1 MCIPFLQYPHF
12 SLSSLY
18 LLHRI
23 TIGAPYPLSLC
34 ILVSK
39 SKTPLVSL
47 DEKIMTRRSLSEKIM
62 NYELI
67 NSLAWGTDAGF
78 YRLLPQT
85 VVHPDSESDI
95 IALIQQAHN
104 EHRHITWRA
113 AGTSLSGQAISDDIL
128 AVVGKKWEKYTILDN
143 GERIVLQPG
152 IIGQRVNELLAPYHR
167 KFGPDPAS
175 IKSAMVGGII
185 SNNASGMSCGI
196 HANSD
201 KMLQSVRIILS
212 DGTLLDTG
220 SMQSRDAFRQ
230 SHPDFIARIEALRDQ
245 TRANQTLTNR
255 IRSKYSIKNVTGLNI
270 LPFIEH
276 DDPFDIIAHLMVGSE
291 GTLAFLAEATMTT
304 LPILPYSASALIYFT
319 DTRNACGA
327 VIQLKQNPV
336 SAVELFDYKALCSVK
351 DSVEDFDQLPASTM
365 ALLIK
370 VEAETEAELNEQIS
384 VVNQTV
390 GQFSTIRPHAFTSD
404 PATVTQYWAIRSGI
418 FPSVGSM
425 RPVGTTCLIED
436 VAFPI
441 HHLVEATEELQQLLE
456 RHHYDDAVIYGHAL
470 EGNYHF
476 IINQRFDSQEEIN
489 RYEALMDDVATMVVD
504 HYDGSLKAEHG
515 TGRNMAPY
523 VEREWGTDAFLL
535 MKEVKRLFDPHN
547 IFNPGVIF
555 NDDPKCHISNLKPL
569 PQCHPLIDRCIE
581 CGFCEVN
588 CVTCGFSLS
597 SRQRIVVQ
605 REIARLQQS
614 HEDDTRLNRLI
625 KEFKYLGNVTCAGDG
640 LCSTSCPIKINT
652 GELIHVVREREIEQS
667 RMAQSIGKFA
677 ANHLGAIETTLSVG
691 LRLVSAAHWLLGD
704 KLMSSIAKGLHYGTG
719 QAIPLWT
726 PAMPRATRRPKTK
739 KNSQSNNS
747 SLLTP
752 HSSLLKVVYFPSCI
766 NQTMGVAKHDPDQ
779 TPLMQKTVQ
788 LLEKAG
794 YEIIFPENMKN
805 LCCGTIWESKGMPE
819 LANQKSA
826 ELEKALLKAT
836 DNGKYPV
843 LCDQSPC
850 LYRMRHT
857 IKGVDMYE
865 PVEFILKF
873 LADRLKFTPIN
884 DTITVHTTCSTTKMG
899 LKSDLIRLAEMC
911 STSVVVP
918 QEVGCCGFAG
928 DKGFTHPEVN
938 EWALRK
944 LRPQIEKHGI
954 TAGYSNSRTCEIGL
968 TTNSGVPFQNII
980 YLVDKV
986 TTKK

>member
-1 MCIPFLQYPHF
+1 
-12 SLSSLY
+12 
-18 LLHRI
+18 
-23 TIGAPYPLSLC
+23 
-34 ILVSK
+34 
-39 SKTPLVSL
+39 
-47 DEKIMTRRSLSEKIM
+47 M

-152 IIGQRVNELLAPYHR
+152 IIGQRVNELLAPYRR

-794 YEIIFPENMKN
+794 FEIIFPENMKN

-819 LANQKSA
+819 LADQKSA

>member
-1 MCIPFLQYPHF
+1 
-12 SLSSLY
+12 
-18 LLHRI
+18 
-23 TIGAPYPLSLC
+23 
-34 ILVSK
+34 
-39 SKTPLVSL
+39 
-47 DEKIMTRRSLSEKIM
+47 M

-95 IALIQQAHN
+95 IALIKQAHN

-152 IIGQRVNELLAPYHR
+152 IIGQRVNELLASYRR

-245 TRANQTLTNR
+245 TRANQALTNR

-327 VIQLKQNPV
+327 VISLKQNPV

-351 DSVEDFDQLPASTM
+351 NSVEDFNQLPASTM

-390 GQFSTIRPHAFTSD
+390 AQFSTIRPHAFTSD

-489 RYEALMDDVATMVVD
+489 RYEALMDDVATMVVN

-535 MKEVKRLFDPHN
+535 MKEVKRLFDPNN

-819 LANQKSA
+819 LADQKSA

-836 DNGKYPV
+836 DNGKFPV

-873 LADRLKFTPIN
+873 VADRLNFTPIN

>member
-1 MCIPFLQYPHF
+1 
-12 SLSSLY
+12 
-18 LLHRI
+18 
-23 TIGAPYPLSLC
+23 
-34 ILVSK
+34 
-39 SKTPLVSL
+39 
-47 DEKIMTRRSLSEKIM
+47 M

-78 YRLLPQT
+78 YRLLPKI
-85 VVHPDSESDI
+85 VVHPDTETDI
-95 IALIQQAHN
+95 INLIQQANN
-104 EHRHITWRA
+104 EHRYITWRA
-113 AGTSLSGQAISDDIL
+113 AGTSLSGQAISNDIL
-128 AVVGKKWEKYTILDN
+128 AVVGKKWEKYSILDN
-143 GERIVLQPG
+143 GQRIVLQPG
-152 IIGQRVNELLAPYHR
+152 IIGQRVNELLAPYRR

-201 KMLQSVRIILS
+201 KMLLSARIILS
-212 DGTLLDTG
+212 DGTILDTG
-220 SMQSRDAFRQ
+220 DQLSREKFRQ
-230 SHPDFIARIEALRDQ
+230 SHPEFITRIEALRDQ
-245 TRANQTLTNR
+245 TRANQALTER
-255 IRSKYSIKNVTGLNI
+255 IKSKYSIKNVTGLNI

-291 GTLAFLAEATMTT
+291 GTLAFLSEATMTT

-351 DSVEDFDQLPASTM
+351 DSVDDFDQLPASTM

-370 VEAETEAELNEQIS
+370 VEAETKEELNEQINT
-384 VVNQTV
+384 VNQTIA
-390 GQFSTIRPHAFTSD
+390 QFSTLRPHAFTSD
-404 PATVTQYWAIRSGI
+404 PDIVNQYWAIRSGI

-456 RHHYDDAVIYGHAL
+456 HHHYDDAVIYGHAL

-476 IINQRFDSQEEIN
+476 IINQRFDTQDEIN
-489 RYEALMDDVATMVVD
+489 RYEALMNDVAHLVVD

-515 TGRNMAPY
+515 TGRNMAPF
-523 VEREWGTDAFLL
+523 VEREWGKEAFQL
-535 MKEVKRLFDPHN
+535 MKEVKQLFDPNN

-588 CVTCGFSLS
+588 CVTCGFALS

-605 REIARLQQS
+605 REISRLQQT
-614 HEDDTRLNRLI
+614 HEDDARLNQLI
-625 KEFKYLGNVTCAGDG
+625 KEFRYLGNTTCAGDG

-652 GELIHVVREREIEQS
+652 GELIHVIREREIKQS

-677 ANHLGAIETTLSVG
+677 ANHLSGIETTLGVG

-719 QAIPLWT
+719 QLIPLWT
-726 PAMPRATRRPKTK
+726 PAMPRATRKNCSPASGGRVRRTEVVN
-739 KNSQSNNS
+739 NSQLSNFNFQ
-747 SLLTP
+747 LN
-752 HSSLLKVVYFPSCI
+752 KVVYFPSCI
-766 NQTMGVAKHDPDQ
+766 NQTMGTAKHDPDQ

-794 YEIIFPENMKN
+794 YEVIFPENMSK

-819 LANQKSA
+819 LADQKSA
-826 ELEKALLKAT
+826 ELERALLKAS
-836 DNGKYPV
+836 DNGMYPV

-873 LADRLKFTPIN
+873 VADRLNFTPIN

-928 DKGFTHPEVN
+928 DKGFFNPEVN

-968 TTNSGVPFQNII
+968 TTHSGVPFQNII

-986 TTKK
+986 TSPK

>member
-1 MCIPFLQYPHF
+1 
-12 SLSSLY
+12 
-18 LLHRI
+18 
-23 TIGAPYPLSLC
+23 
-34 ILVSK
+34 
-39 SKTPLVSL
+39 
-47 DEKIMTRRSLSEKIM
+47 M

-78 YRLLPQT
+78 YRLLPKT
-85 VVHPDSESDI
+85 VVHPDTETDI
-95 IALIQQAHN
+95 INLIQQANN

-113 AGTSLSGQAISDDIL
+113 AGTSLSGQAISNDIL
-128 AVVGKKWEKYTILDN
+128 AVVGKKWEKYSILDN
-143 GERIVLQPG
+143 GKRIVLQPG
-152 IIGQRVNELLAPYHR
+152 IIGQRVNELLAPYRR

-201 KMLQSVRIILS
+201 KMLLSVRIILS
-212 DGTLLDTG
+212 DGTILDTG
-220 SMQSRDAFRQ
+220 DQHSREKFRQ
-230 SHPDFIARIEALRDQ
+230 SHPEFIARIEALRDQ
-245 TRANQTLTNR
+245 TRANQALTER
-255 IRSKYSIKNVTGLNI
+255 IKSKYSIKNVTGLNI
-270 LPFIEH
+270 LPFIEY

-351 DSVEDFDQLPASTM
+351 DSVDDFDQLPASTM

-370 VEAETEAELNEQIS
+370 VEAETKEELNEQINTI
-384 VVNQTV
+384 NQTIA
-390 GQFSTIRPHAFTSD
+390 QFSTLRPHAFTSD
-404 PATVTQYWAIRSGI
+404 PDTVNQYWAIRSGI

-456 RHHYDDAVIYGHAL
+456 HHHYDDAVIYGHAL

-476 IINQRFDSQEEIN
+476 IINQRFDTQDEIN
-489 RYEALMDDVATMVVD
+489 RYEALMNDVAHLVVD

-515 TGRNMAPY
+515 TGRNMAPF
-523 VEREWGTDAFLL
+523 VEREWGKEAFQL
-535 MKEVKRLFDPHN
+535 MKEVKQLFDPNN

-588 CVTCGFSLS
+588 CVTCGFALS

-605 REIARLQQS
+605 REISRLQQT
-614 HEDDTRLNRLI
+614 HEDDARLNQLI
-625 KEFKYLGNVTCAGDG
+625 KEFQYLGNTTCAGDG

-652 GELIHVVREREIEQS
+652 GELIHVIREREINQS
-667 RMAQSIGKFA
+667 RMAQSIGTFA
-677 ANHLGAIETTLSVG
+677 ANHLSGIETTLGIG

-719 QAIPLWT
+719 QLIPLWT
-726 PAMPRATRRPKTK
+726 PAMPRATRRPKTNSK
-739 KNSQSNNS
+739 PTHPTSITSEASQNNSKLSTLNSQLSR
-747 SLLTP
+747 
-752 HSSLLKVVYFPSCI
+752 VVYFPSCI
-766 NQTMGVAKHDPDQ
+766 NQTMGTAKHDPDQ

-794 YEIIFPENMKN
+794 YEVIFPENMSK

-819 LANQKSA
+819 LADQKSA
-826 ELEKALLKAT
+826 ELERALLKAS
-836 DNGKYPV
+836 DYGMYPV

-873 LADRLKFTPIN
+873 VADRLNFTPIN

-928 DKGFTHPEVN
+928 DKGFFNPEVN

-954 TAGYSNSRTCEIGL
+954 TVGYSNSRTCEIGL
-968 TTNSGVPFQNII
+968 TTHSGVPFQNII

-986 TTKK
+986 TSPK

>member
-1 MCIPFLQYPHF
+1 
-12 SLSSLY
+12 
-18 LLHRI
+18 
-23 TIGAPYPLSLC
+23 
-34 ILVSK
+34 
-39 SKTPLVSL
+39 
-47 DEKIMTRRSLSEKIM
+47 M
-62 NYELI
+62 NHELI

-78 YRLLPQT
+78 YRLLPKT

-95 IALIQQAHN
+95 ISLIQQAHN

-143 GERIVLQPG
+143 GKRIVLQPG
-152 IIGQRVNELLAPYHR
+152 IIGQRVNELLVPFGR

-220 SMQSRDAFRQ
+220 NSQSRDAFRQ

-245 TRANQTLTNR
+245 TRANQALTNR

-270 LPFIEH
+270 LPFVEY
-276 DDPFDIIAHLMVGSE
+276 DDPFDIITHLIVGSE

-327 VIQLKQNPV
+327 VIKLKQNPV

-370 VEAETEAELNEQIS
+370 VEAESEIELNEQIS
-384 VVNQTV
+384 IVNQTV
-390 GQFSTIRPHAFTSD
+390 AQFSTLRPHAFTSD

-425 RPVGTTCLIED
+425 RPIGTTCLIED

-523 VEREWGTDAFLL
+523 VEREWGADAFLL
-535 MKEVKRLFDPHN
+535 MKEVKKLFDPNN

-605 REIARLQQS
+605 REITRLQQT
-614 HEDDTRLNRLI
+614 HEDDARLNQLI
-625 KEFKYLGNVTCAGDG
+625 KEFKYLGNITCAGDG

-652 GELIHVVREREIEQS
+652 GELIHVIREREIEQS

-677 ANHLGAIETTLSVG
+677 ANNLGAIETTLGIG

-739 KNSQSNNS
+739 KNS
-747 SLLTP
+747 
-752 HSSLLKVVYFPSCI
+752 SLLKVVYFPSCI

-794 YEIIFPENMKN
+794 YEVIFPENMKN
-805 LCCGTIWESKGMPE
+805 LCCDTIWESKGMPE
-819 LANQKSA
+819 LADQKSA
-826 ELEKALLKAT
+826 ELEKALLKAS

-873 LADRLKFTPIN
+873 VADRLKFTPIS

-938 EWALRK
+938 KWALRK

>member
-1 MCIPFLQYPHF
+1 
-12 SLSSLY
+12 
-18 LLHRI
+18 
-23 TIGAPYPLSLC
+23 
-34 ILVSK
+34 
-39 SKTPLVSL
+39 
-47 DEKIMTRRSLSEKIM
+47 M
-62 NYELI
+62 NHELI

-78 YRLLPQT
+78 YRLLPKT

-95 IALIQQAHN
+95 ISLIQQAHN

-128 AVVGKKWEKYTILDN
+128 AVVGKKWEKYTILNN
-143 GERIVLQPG
+143 GQRIVLQPG
-152 IIGQRVNELLAPYHR
+152 IIGQRVNELLAPYRR

-220 SMQSRDAFRQ
+220 DSQSRNAFRQ

-245 TRANQTLTNR
+245 TRANQALTNR

-270 LPFIEH
+270 LPFIEY
-276 DDPFDIIAHLMVGSE
+276 DDPFDIITHLIVGSE

-327 VIQLKQNPV
+327 VIKLKQNPV

-370 VEAETEAELNEQIS
+370 VEAESEIELNEQIS
-384 VVNQTV
+384 IVNQTV
-390 GQFSTIRPHAFTSD
+390 AQFSTLRPHAFTSD

-425 RPVGTTCLIED
+425 RPIGTTCLIED

-523 VEREWGTDAFLL
+523 VEREWGADAFLL
-535 MKEVKRLFDPHN
+535 MKEVKKLFDPNN

-555 NDDPKCHISNLKPL
+555 NDNPKCHISNLKPL

-605 REIARLQQS
+605 REITRLQQT
-614 HEDDTRLNRLI
+614 HEDDARLNQLI
-625 KEFKYLGNVTCAGDG
+625 KEFKYLGNITCAGDG

-652 GELIHVVREREIEQS
+652 GELIHVIREREINQS

-677 ANHLGAIETTLSVG
+677 ANNLGAIETTLGVG

-704 KLMSSIAKGLHYGTG
+704 KLMSSIARGLHYGTG
-719 QAIPLWT
+719 QLIPLWT
-726 PAMPRATRRPKTK
+726 PAMPRATRRPKTN
-739 KNSQSNNS
+739 KN
-747 SLLTP
+747 
-752 HSSLLKVVYFPSCI
+752 SSLLKVVYFPSCI

-794 YEIIFPENMKN
+794 YEVIFPENMKN

-819 LANQKSA
+819 LADQKSA

-836 DNGKYPV
+836 ENGKYPV

-857 IKGVDMYE
+857 IKSVDMYE

-873 LADRLKFTPIN
+873 VAPRLNFTPIS

-928 DKGFTHPEVN
+928 DKGFTLPEIN

>member
-1 MCIPFLQYPHF
+1 
-12 SLSSLY
+12 
-18 LLHRI
+18 
-23 TIGAPYPLSLC
+23 
-34 ILVSK
+34 
-39 SKTPLVSL
+39 
-47 DEKIMTRRSLSEKIM
+47 M

-78 YRLLPQT
+78 YRLLPKT
-85 VVHPDSESDI
+85 VVHPDTETDI
-95 IALIQQAHN
+95 INLIQQANN

-113 AGTSLSGQAISDDIL
+113 AGTSLSGQAISNDIL
-128 AVVGKKWEKYTILDN
+128 AVVGKKWEKYSILDN
-143 GERIVLQPG
+143 GQRIVLQPG
-152 IIGQRVNELLAPYHR
+152 IIGQRVNELLAPYRR

-201 KMLQSVRIILS
+201 KMLLSARIILS
-212 DGTLLDTG
+212 DGTILDT
-220 SMQSRDAFRQ
+220 SDQHSREKFRQ
-230 SHPDFIARIEALRDQ
+230 SHPEFIARIEALRDQ
-245 TRANQTLTNR
+245 TRANQALTER
-255 IRSKYSIKNVTGLNI
+255 IKSKYSIKNVTGLNI
-270 LPFIEH
+270 LPFIEY

-351 DSVEDFDQLPASTM
+351 DSVDDFDQLPASTM

-370 VEAETEAELNEQIS
+370 VEAETKDELNEQINT
-384 VVNQTV
+384 VNQTIA
-390 GQFSTIRPHAFTSD
+390 QFNTLRPHAFTSD
-404 PATVTQYWAIRSGI
+404 PDIVNQYWAIRSGI

-456 RHHYDDAVIYGHAL
+456 HHHYDDAVIYGHAL

-476 IINQRFDSQEEIN
+476 IINQRFDTQDEIN
-489 RYEALMDDVATMVVD
+489 RYEALMNDVAHLVVD

-515 TGRNMAPY
+515 TGRNMAPF
-523 VEREWGTDAFLL
+523 VEREWGKEAFQL
-535 MKEVKRLFDPHN
+535 MKEVKQLFDPNN

-588 CVTCGFSLS
+588 CVTCGFALS

-605 REIARLQQS
+605 REISRLQQT
-614 HEDDTRLNRLI
+614 HEDDARLNQLI
-625 KEFKYLGNVTCAGDG
+625 KEFRYLGNTTCAGDG

-652 GELIHVVREREIEQS
+652 GELIHVIREREIKQS
-667 RMAQSIGKFA
+667 RMAQSIGTFA
-677 ANHLGAIETTLSVG
+677 ANHLRGIETTLGIG
-691 LRLVSAAHWLLGD
+691 LRLVSTAHWLLGD

-719 QAIPLWT
+719 QLIPLWT
-726 PAMPRATRRPKTK
+726 PAMPRATRRPKTNSK
-739 KNSQSNNS
+739 PTHPTSITSEASQNNSKLSTLNSQLSR
-747 SLLTP
+747 
-752 HSSLLKVVYFPSCI
+752 VVYFPSCI
-766 NQTMGVAKHDPDQ
+766 NQTMGTAKHDPDQ

-794 YEIIFPENMKN
+794 YEVIFPENMSK

-819 LANQKSA
+819 LADQKST
-826 ELEKALLKAT
+826 ELERALLKVS

-873 LADRLKFTPIN
+873 VADRLNFTPIN

-928 DKGFTHPEVN
+928 DKGFFNPEVN

-968 TTNSGVPFQNII
+968 TTHSGVPFQNII

-986 TTKK
+986 TSPK

>member
-1 MCIPFLQYPHF
+1 
-12 SLSSLY
+12 
-18 LLHRI
+18 
-23 TIGAPYPLSLC
+23 
-34 ILVSK
+34 
-39 SKTPLVSL
+39 
-47 DEKIMTRRSLSEKIM
+47 M

-95 IALIQQAHN
+95 IRLIQQANN

-128 AVVGKKWEKYTILDN
+128 AVVGKKWEKYSILDN
-143 GERIVLQPG
+143 GQRIVLQPG

-201 KMLQSVRIILS
+201 KMLLSARIILS
-212 DGTLLDTG
+212 DGTILDTG
-220 SMQSRDAFRQ
+220 DQLSREKFRQ
-230 SHPDFIARIEALRDQ
+230 SHPKFIARIKALRDQ
-245 TRANQTLTNR
+245 TRANQALTER
-255 IRSKYSIKNVTGLNI
+255 IKSKYSIKNVTGLNI

-276 DDPFDIIAHLMVGSE
+276 NDPFDIIAHLMVGSE

-304 LPILPYSASALIYFT
+304 LPILPHSASALIYFT
-319 DTRNACGA
+319 DTHNACNA
-327 VIQLKQNPV
+327 VISLKKNPV

-351 DSVEDFDQLPASTM
+351 ESVEDFEQLPASTM

-370 VEAETEAELNEQIS
+370 VEANSEAELNEQINT
-384 VVNQTV
+384 VNQTIA
-390 GQFSTIRPHAFTSD
+390 QFNTLRPHAFTSD
-404 PATVTQYWAIRSGI
+404 PDTVNQYWAIRSGI

-456 RHHYDDAVIYGHAL
+456 HHHYDDAVIYGHAL

-476 IINQRFDSQEEIN
+476 IINQRFDTQDEIN
-489 RYEALMDDVATMVVD
+489 RYEALMNDVAHLVVD

-523 VEREWGTDAFLL
+523 VEREWGKEAFQF
-535 MKEVKRLFDPHN
+535 MKEVKQLFDPNN

-588 CVTCGFSLS
+588 CVTCGFALS

-605 REIARLQQS
+605 REISRLQQT
-614 HEDDTRLNRLI
+614 HEDDARLNQLI
-625 KEFKYLGNVTCAGDG
+625 KEFRYLGNTTCAGDG

-652 GELIHVVREREIEQS
+652 GELIHVIREREIKQS

-677 ANHLGAIETTLSVG
+677 ANHLSGIETTLGVG

-719 QAIPLWT
+719 QLIPLWT
-726 PAMPRATRRPKTK
+726 PAMPRTTRKNCSPASGGRVRRTEVIN
-739 KNSQSNNS
+739 NSQLSNFNFQ
-747 SLLTP
+747 LD
-752 HSSLLKVVYFPSCI
+752 KVVYFPSCI
-766 NQTMGVAKHDPDQ
+766 NQTMGTAKHDPDQ

-794 YEIIFPENMKN
+794 FEVIFPENMSK

-819 LANQKSA
+819 LAEQKSA
-826 ELEKALLKAT
+826 ELERALLKAS
-836 DNGKYPV
+836 DNGTYPV

-873 LADRLKFTPIN
+873 VANRLNFTPIN

-911 STSVVVP
+911 STSVIVP

-928 DKGFTHPEVN
+928 DKGFFNPEVN

-954 TAGYSNSRTCEIGL
+954 TAGYTNSRTCEIGL
-968 TTNSGVPFQNII
+968 TTHSGVPFQNII

-986 TTKK
+986 TSPK

>member
-1 MCIPFLQYPHF
+1 M
-12 SLSSLY
+12 
-18 LLHRI
+18 
-23 TIGAPYPLSLC
+23 
-34 ILVSK
+34 SK
-39 SKTPLVSL
+39 PNNK
-47 DEKIMTRRSLSEKIM
+47 
-62 NYELI
+62 LI

-95 IALIQQAHN
+95 IRLIQQAN
-104 EHRHITWRA
+104 DEHRHITWRA

-143 GERIVLQPG
+143 GKRIVLQPG
-152 IIGQRVNELLAPYHR
+152 IIGQRVNELLAPFGR

-201 KMLQSVRIILS
+201 KMLLSVRIILS
-212 DGTLLDTG
+212 DGTILDTG
-220 SMQSRDAFRQ
+220 NTQSREAFRQ
-230 SHPDFIARIEALRDQ
+230 SHPEFISRIEALRDQ
-245 TRANQTLTNR
+245 TRANQALSDR

-291 GTLAFLAEATMTT
+291 GTLAFLSEATMTT
-304 LPILPYSASALIYFT
+304 LPILPYSASALIYFP

-327 VIQLKQNPV
+327 VIRLKQNPV

-351 DSVEDFDQLPASTM
+351 DSVKDFEQLPATTM
-365 ALLIK
+365 TLLIK
-370 VEAETEAELNEQIS
+370 VEAETESELNSQIDT
-384 VVNQTV
+384 VNQTIAEF
-390 GQFSTIRPHAFTSD
+390 QTLRPHAFTSD

-456 RHHYDDAVIYGHAL
+456 HHHYDDAVIYGHAL

-476 IINQRFDSQEEIN
+476 IINQRFDSQAEIN
-489 RYEALMDDVATMVVD
+489 RYEALMDDVALLVVD

-523 VEREWGTDAFLL
+523 VEREWGTDAFSL
-535 MKEVKRLFDPHN
+535 MKEVKHLFDPRN
-547 IFNPGVIF
+547 IFNPDVIF

-614 HEDDTRLNRLI
+614 HEDDARLHQLI
-625 KEFKYLGNVTCAGDG
+625 KEFRYLGNVTCAGDG

-652 GELIHVVREREIEQS
+652 GELIHVIREREIEQS

-677 ANHLGAIETTLSVG
+677 ANHLGAIESTLGVG

-704 KLMSSIAKGLHYGTG
+704 KLMSSIARGLHYGTG
-719 QAIPLWT
+719 QLIPLWT
-726 PAMPRATRRPKTK
+726 PAMPRATRRPKLKSTTK
-739 KNSQSNNS
+739 SNTVHEGEKDIQNS
-747 SLLTP
+747 SLLIP
-752 HSSLLKVVYFPSCI
+752 HSSLKVVYFPSCI
-766 NQTMGVAKHDPDQ
+766 NQTMGTAKHDPDQ

-794 YEIIFPENMKN
+794 FEVIFPENMNN

-819 LANQKSA
+819 LADQKSA
-826 ELEKALLKAT
+826 ELERALLKAS
-836 DNGKYPV
+836 DNGTYPV

-873 LADRLKFTPIN
+873 VADRLNFTPIN

>member
-1 MCIPFLQYPHF
+1 
-12 SLSSLY
+12 
-18 LLHRI
+18 
-23 TIGAPYPLSLC
+23 
-34 ILVSK
+34 
-39 SKTPLVSL
+39 
-47 DEKIMTRRSLSEKIM
+47 M

-95 IALIQQAHN
+95 IRLIQQANN

-128 AVVGKKWEKYTILDN
+128 AVVGKKWEKYSILDN
-143 GERIVLQPG
+143 GQRIVLQPG

-201 KMLQSVRIILS
+201 KMLLSARIILS
-212 DGTLLDTG
+212 DGTILDTG
-220 SMQSRDAFRQ
+220 DQLSREKFRQ
-230 SHPDFIARIEALRDQ
+230 SHPKFIARIKALRDQ
-245 TRANQTLTNR
+245 TRANQALTER
-255 IRSKYSIKNVTGLNI
+255 IKSKYSIKNVTGLNI

-276 DDPFDIIAHLMVGSE
+276 NDPFDIIAHLMVGSE

-304 LPILPYSASALIYFT
+304 LPILPHSASALIYFT
-319 DTRNACGA
+319 DTHNACNA
-327 VIQLKQNPV
+327 VISLKKNPV

-351 DSVEDFDQLPASTM
+351 ESVEDFEQLPASTM

-370 VEAETEAELNEQIS
+370 VEANSEAELNEQINT
-384 VVNQTV
+384 VNQTIA
-390 GQFSTIRPHAFTSD
+390 QFNTLRPHAFTSD
-404 PATVTQYWAIRSGI
+404 PDTVNQYWAIRSGI

-456 RHHYDDAVIYGHAL
+456 HHHYDDAVIYGHAL

-476 IINQRFDSQEEIN
+476 IINQRFDTQDEIN
-489 RYEALMDDVATMVVD
+489 RYEALMNDVAHLVVD

-523 VEREWGTDAFLL
+523 VEREWGKEAFQF
-535 MKEVKRLFDPHN
+535 MKEVKQLFDPNN

-588 CVTCGFSLS
+588 CVTCGFALS

-605 REIARLQQS
+605 REISRLQQT
-614 HEDDTRLNRLI
+614 HEDDARLNQLI
-625 KEFKYLGNVTCAGDG
+625 KEFRYLGNTTCAGDG

-652 GELIHVVREREIEQS
+652 GELIHVIREREIKQS

-677 ANHLGAIETTLSVG
+677 ANHLSGIETTLGVG

-719 QAIPLWT
+719 QLIPLWT
-726 PAMPRATRRPKTK
+726 PAMPRTTRKNCSPASGGRVRRTEVIN
-739 KNSQSNNS
+739 NSQLSNFNFQ
-747 SLLTP
+747 LD
-752 HSSLLKVVYFPSCI
+752 KVVYFPSCI
-766 NQTMGVAKHDPDQ
+766 NQTMGTAKHDPDQ

-794 YEIIFPENMKN
+794 FEVIFPENMSK

-819 LANQKSA
+819 LAEQKSA
-826 ELEKALLKAT
+826 ELERALLKAS
-836 DNGKYPV
+836 DNGTYPV

-873 LADRLKFTPIN
+873 VANRLNFTPIN

-911 STSVVVP
+911 STSVIVP

-928 DKGFTHPEVN
+928 DKGFFNPEVN

-968 TTNSGVPFQNII
+968 TTHSGVPFQNII

-986 TTKK
+986 TSPK

>member
-1 MCIPFLQYPHF
+1 M
-12 SLSSLY
+12 
-18 LLHRI
+18 
-23 TIGAPYPLSLC
+23 
-34 ILVSK
+34 SK
-39 SKTPLVSL
+39 QKNN
-47 DEKIMTRRSLSEKIM
+47 K
-62 NYELI
+62 LI

-78 YRLLPQT
+78 YRLLPKT
-85 VVHPDSESDI
+85 VEHPDSESDI

-128 AVVGKKWEKYTILDN
+128 AVVGKKWEKYNILDN
-143 GERIVLQPG
+143 GQRIVLQPG
-152 IIGQRVNELLAPYHR
+152 IIGQRVNELLAPFR
-167 KFGPDPAS
+167 CKFGPDPAS

-201 KMLQSVRIILS
+201 KMLLSARIILS
-212 DGTLLDTG
+212 DGTILDTG
-220 SMQSRDAFRQ
+220 DAQSRNAFHQ
-230 SHPDFIARIEALRDQ
+230 SHPEFIARIEALRDQ
-245 TRANQTLTNR
+245 TRANQELTNR
-255 IRSKYSIKNVTGLNI
+255 IHSKYSIKNVTGLNI

-327 VIQLKQNPV
+327 VIKLKQNPV

-384 VVNQTV
+384 IVNQTV
-390 GQFSTIRPHAFTSD
+390 AQFSTIRPHAFTSD
-404 PATVTQYWAIRSGI
+404 PAIVTQYWAIRSGI

-523 VEREWGTDAFLL
+523 VEREWGADAFLL
-535 MKEVKRLFDPHN
+535 MKEVKKLFDPNN

-605 REIARLQQS
+605 REITRLQQT
-614 HEDDTRLNRLI
+614 HEDDARLNQLI
-625 KEFKYLGNVTCAGDG
+625 KEFKYLGNITCAGDG

-652 GELIHVVREREIEQS
+652 GELIHVIREREIKQS

-677 ANHLGAIETTLSVG
+677 ANNLGTIETTLGVG

-726 PAMPRATRRPKTK
+726 PAMPRATRRPKTN
-739 KNSQSNNS
+739 KN
-747 SLLTP
+747 
-752 HSSLLKVVYFPSCI
+752 SSLLKVVYFPSCI

-794 YEIIFPENMKN
+794 FEIIFPENMKN

-819 LANQKSA
+819 LADQKSA

-873 LADRLKFTPIN
+873 VADRLNFTPIT

-938 EWALRK
+938 AWALRK
-944 LRPQIEKHGI
+944 LRPQIEKHDI

-968 TTNSGVPFQNII
+968 TTNGGVPFQNII

>member
-1 MCIPFLQYPHF
+1 
-12 SLSSLY
+12 
-18 LLHRI
+18 
-23 TIGAPYPLSLC
+23 
-34 ILVSK
+34 
-39 SKTPLVSL
+39 
-47 DEKIMTRRSLSEKIM
+47 M
-62 NYELI
+62 NYKLI

-78 YRLLPQT
+78 YRLLPKT
-85 VVHPDSESDI
+85 VVHPDTETDI
-95 IALIQQAHN
+95 INLIQQALN

-128 AVVGKKWEKYTILDN
+128 AVIGKKWEKYSILDN
-143 GERIVLQPG
+143 GQRIVLQPG
-152 IIGQRVNELLAPYHR
+152 IIGQRVNELLASYGR

-212 DGTLLDTG
+212 DGTILDTG
-220 SMQSRDAFRQ
+220 DQLSREKFRQ
-230 SHPDFIARIEALRDQ
+230 SHPEFIARIEALRDQ
-245 TRANQTLTNR
+245 TRANQALTER
-255 IRSKYSIKNVTGLNI
+255 IKSKYSIKNVTGLNI

-304 LPILPYSASALIYFT
+304 LPILPHSASALIYFT
-319 DTRNACGA
+319 DTRNACSA

-351 DSVEDFDQLPASTM
+351 DSVEDFEQLPATTM

-370 VEAETEAELNEQIS
+370 VEAETKDELNEQIN
-384 VVNQTV
+384 VVNQTIA
-390 GQFSTIRPHAFTSD
+390 QFNTLRPHAFTSD
-404 PATVTQYWAIRSGI
+404 PDTVNQYWAIRSGI

-456 RHHYDDAVIYGHAL
+456 HHHYDDAVIYGHAL

-476 IINQRFDSQEEIN
+476 IINQRFDTQDEIN
-489 RYEALMDDVATMVVD
+489 RYEALMNDVALLVVD

-515 TGRNMAPY
+515 TGRNMAPF
-523 VEREWGTDAFLL
+523 VEREWGKDAFQL
-535 MKEVKRLFDPHN
+535 MKEVKQLFDPNN

-588 CVTCGFSLS
+588 CVTCGFALS

-605 REIARLQQS
+605 REISRLQQT
-614 HEDDTRLNRLI
+614 HEDDARLNQLI
-625 KEFKYLGNVTCAGDG
+625 KEFRYLGNTTCAGDG

-652 GELIHVVREREIEQS
+652 GELIHVIREREIKQS

-677 ANHLGAIETTLSVG
+677 ANHLSGIETTLGVG

-704 KLMSSIAKGLHYGTG
+704 KLMSSIAKGLHYGTS
-719 QAIPLWT
+719 QLIPLWT
-726 PAMPRATRRPKTK
+726 PAMPRATRRPKLQSTTK
-739 KNSQSNNS
+739 SNTVYEGEKDIQNS
-747 SLLTP
+747 SLLIP
-752 HSSLLKVVYFPSCI
+752 HSSLKVVYFPSCI
-766 NQTMGVAKHDPDQ
+766 NQTMSTAKHDPDQ

-794 YEIIFPENMKN
+794 FEVIFPENMSK

-819 LANQKSA
+819 LADQKSA
-826 ELEKALLKAT
+826 ELERALLKAS
-836 DNGKYPV
+836 DNGTYPV

-873 LADRLKFTPIN
+873 VADRLNFTPIN

-928 DKGFTHPEVN
+928 DKGFFNPEVN

-968 TTNSGVPFQNII
+968 TTHSGVPFQNII

-986 TTKK
+986 TSPK

>member
-1 MCIPFLQYPHF
+1 
-12 SLSSLY
+12 
-18 LLHRI
+18 
-23 TIGAPYPLSLC
+23 
-34 ILVSK
+34 
-39 SKTPLVSL
+39 
-47 DEKIMTRRSLSEKIM
+47 M
-62 NYELI
+62 NYKLI

-230 SHPDFIARIEALRDQ
+230 SHLDFIARIETLRDQ

-304 LPILPYSASALIYFT
+304 LPLLPYSASALIYFT
-319 DTRNACGA
+319 NTRNACGA

-390 GQFSTIRPHAFTSD
+390 AQFSTIRPHAFTSD

-605 REIARLQQS
+605 REIARLQQT
-614 HEDDTRLNRLI
+614 HEDDARLNQLI
-625 KEFKYLGNVTCAGDG
+625 KEFKYLGNITCAGDG

-726 PAMPRATRRPKTK
+726 PAMPGATHRPKTK

-752 HSSLLKVVYFPSCI
+752 QSSLLKVVYFPSCI

-794 YEIIFPENMKN
+794 YEVIFPENMKN

-819 LANQKSA
+819 LADQKSA

-873 LADRLKFTPIN
+873 VADRLNFTPIN

>member
-1 MCIPFLQYPHF
+1 
-12 SLSSLY
+12 
-18 LLHRI
+18 
-23 TIGAPYPLSLC
+23 
-34 ILVSK
+34 
-39 SKTPLVSL
+39 
-47 DEKIMTRRSLSEKIM
+47 M

-78 YRLLPQT
+78 YRLLPKT
-85 VVHPDSESDI
+85 VVHPDTETDI
-95 IALIQQAHN
+95 INLIQQANN

-113 AGTSLSGQAISDDIL
+113 AGTSLSGQAISNDIL
-128 AVVGKKWEKYTILDN
+128 AVVGKKWEKYSILDN
-143 GERIVLQPG
+143 GKRIVLQPG
-152 IIGQRVNELLAPYHR
+152 IIGQRVNELLAPYRR

-201 KMLQSVRIILS
+201 KMLLSARIILS
-212 DGTLLDTG
+212 DGTILDTG
-220 SMQSRDAFRQ
+220 DQLSREKFRQ
-230 SHPDFIARIEALRDQ
+230 SHPEFIARIEALRDQ
-245 TRANQTLTNR
+245 TRANQALTER
-255 IRSKYSIKNVTGLNI
+255 IKSKYSIKNVTGLNI
-270 LPFIEH
+270 LPFIEY

-291 GTLAFLAEATMTT
+291 GTLAFLSEATMTT

-351 DSVEDFDQLPASTM
+351 DSVDDFDQLPASTM

-370 VEAETEAELNEQIS
+370 VEAETKEELNEQINT
-384 VVNQTV
+384 VNQTIA
-390 GQFSTIRPHAFTSD
+390 QFSTLRPHAFTSD
-404 PATVTQYWAIRSGI
+404 PDIVNQYWAIRSGI

-456 RHHYDDAVIYGHAL
+456 HHHYDDAVIYGHAL

-476 IINQRFDSQEEIN
+476 IINQRFDTQDEIN
-489 RYEALMDDVATMVVD
+489 RYEALMNDVAHLVVD

-515 TGRNMAPY
+515 TGRNMAPF
-523 VEREWGTDAFLL
+523 VEREWGKEAFQL
-535 MKEVKRLFDPHN
+535 MKEVKQLFDPNN
-547 IFNPGVIF
+547 IFNPDVIF

-588 CVTCGFSLS
+588 CVTCGFALS

-605 REIARLQQS
+605 REISRLQQT
-614 HEDDTRLNRLI
+614 HEDDARLNQLI
-625 KEFKYLGNVTCAGDG
+625 KEFRYLGNTTCAGDG

-652 GELIHVVREREIEQS
+652 GELIHVIREREIKQS
-667 RMAQSIGKFA
+667 RMAQSIGTFA
-677 ANHLGAIETTLSVG
+677 ANHLSGIETTLGIG

-704 KLMSSIAKGLHYGTG
+704 KLMSSIARGLHYGTG
-719 QAIPLWT
+719 QLIPLWT
-726 PAMPRATRRPKTK
+726 PAMPRATRRPKTNSK
-739 KNSQSNNS
+739 PTHPTSITSEASQNNSKLSTLNSQLSR
-747 SLLTP
+747 
-752 HSSLLKVVYFPSCI
+752 VVYFPSCI
-766 NQTMGVAKHDPDQ
+766 NQTMGTAKHDPDQ

-794 YEIIFPENMKN
+794 FEVIFPENMSK

-819 LANQKSA
+819 LADQKSA
-826 ELEKALLKAT
+826 ELERALLKAS

-873 LADRLKFTPIN
+873 VADRLNFTPIN

-928 DKGFTHPEVN
+928 DKGFFNPEVN

-968 TTNSGVPFQNII
+968 TTHSGVPFQNII

-986 TTKK
+986 TSPK

>member
-1 MCIPFLQYPHF
+1 
-12 SLSSLY
+12 
-18 LLHRI
+18 
-23 TIGAPYPLSLC
+23 
-34 ILVSK
+34 
-39 SKTPLVSL
+39 
-47 DEKIMTRRSLSEKIM
+47 M
-62 NYELI
+62 NYKLI

-152 IIGQRVNELLAPYHR
+152 IIGQRVNELLAPYRR

-605 REIARLQQS
+605 REIARLQQT
-614 HEDDTRLNRLI
+614 HEDDARLNQLI
-625 KEFKYLGNVTCAGDG
+625 KEFKYLGNITCAGDG

-819 LANQKSA
+819 LADQKSA

-873 LADRLKFTPIN
+873 VADRLKFTPIN

-944 LRPQIEKHGI
+944 LRPQIKKHGI

>member
-1 MCIPFLQYPHF
+1 
-12 SLSSLY
+12 
-18 LLHRI
+18 
-23 TIGAPYPLSLC
+23 
-34 ILVSK
+34 
-39 SKTPLVSL
+39 
-47 DEKIMTRRSLSEKIM
+47 M

-78 YRLLPQT
+78 YRLLPKT
-85 VVHPDSESDI
+85 VVHPDTETDI
-95 IALIQQAHN
+95 FNLIQQANN

-128 AVVGKKWEKYTILDN
+128 AVVGKKWEKYSILDN
-143 GERIVLQPG
+143 GQRIVLQPG
-152 IIGQRVNELLAPYHR
+152 IIGQRVNELLAPYRR

-201 KMLQSVRIILS
+201 KMLLSARIILS
-212 DGTLLDTG
+212 DGTILDTG
-220 SMQSRDAFRQ
+220 DQLSREKFRQ
-230 SHPDFIARIEALRDQ
+230 SHPEFITRIEALRDQ
-245 TRANQTLTNR
+245 TRANQALTER
-255 IRSKYSIKNVTGLNI
+255 IKSKYSIKNVTGLNI

-327 VIQLKQNPV
+327 VIRLKQNPV

-351 DSVEDFDQLPASTM
+351 DSVEDFEQLPASTM

-370 VEAETEAELNEQIS
+370 VEAETKDELNEQINI
-384 VVNQTV
+384 VNQTIA
-390 GQFSTIRPHAFTSD
+390 QFNTLRPHAFTSD

-456 RHHYDDAVIYGHAL
+456 HHHYDDAVIYGHAL

-476 IINQRFDSQEEIN
+476 IINQRFDTQDEIN
-489 RYEALMDDVATMVVD
+489 RYEALMNDVAFLVVD

-523 VEREWGTDAFLL
+523 VEREWGKEAFQL
-535 MKEVKRLFDPHN
+535 MKEVKQLFDPNN

-588 CVTCGFSLS
+588 CVTCGFALS

-605 REIARLQQS
+605 REISRLQQT
-614 HEDDTRLNRLI
+614 HEDDARLNQLI
-625 KEFKYLGNVTCAGDG
+625 KEFRYLGNTTCAGDG

-652 GELIHVVREREIEQS
+652 GELIHVIREREIKQS

-677 ANHLGAIETTLSVG
+677 ANHLSGIETTLGVG

-719 QAIPLWT
+719 QLIPLWT
-726 PAMPRATRRPKTK
+726 PAMPRATHRPRITK
-739 KNSQSNNS
+739 VETQHIASPQKDNSQFSIFNS
-747 SLLTP
+747 QFD
-752 HSSLLKVVYFPSCI
+752 KVVYFPSCI
-766 NQTMGVAKHDPDQ
+766 NQTMGTAKHAPDQ

-794 YEIIFPENMKN
+794 FEVIFPENMSK

-819 LANQKSA
+819 LADQKSA
-826 ELEKALLKAT
+826 ELEKALLKAS
-836 DNGKYPV
+836 DNGTYPV

-857 IKGVDMYE
+857 IKGVNMYE

-873 LADRLKFTPIN
+873 VADRLNFTPIN

-928 DKGFTHPEVN
+928 DKGFFNPEVN

-968 TTNSGVPFQNII
+968 TTHSGIPFQNII

-986 TTKK
+986 TSPK

>member
-1 MCIPFLQYPHF
+1 
-12 SLSSLY
+12 
-18 LLHRI
+18 
-23 TIGAPYPLSLC
+23 
-34 ILVSK
+34 
-39 SKTPLVSL
+39 
-47 DEKIMTRRSLSEKIM
+47 M

-78 YRLLPQT
+78 YRLLPKT
-85 VVHPDSESDI
+85 VVHPDTETDI
-95 IALIQQAHN
+95 INLIQQANN

-113 AGTSLSGQAISDDIL
+113 AGTSLSGQAISNDIL
-128 AVVGKKWEKYTILDN
+128 AVVGKKWEKYSILDN
-143 GERIVLQPG
+143 GKRIVLQPG
-152 IIGQRVNELLAPYHR
+152 IIGQRVNELLAPYRR

-201 KMLQSVRIILS
+201 KMLLSARIILS
-212 DGTLLDTG
+212 DGTILDTG
-220 SMQSRDAFRQ
+220 DQLSREKFRQ
-230 SHPDFIARIEALRDQ
+230 SHPEFITRIETLRDQ
-245 TRANQTLTNR
+245 TRANQALTER
-255 IRSKYSIKNVTGLNI
+255 IKSKYSIKNVTGLNI

-291 GTLAFLAEATMTT
+291 GTLAFLSEATMTT

-351 DSVEDFDQLPASTM
+351 DSVDDFDQLPASTM

-370 VEAETEAELNEQIS
+370 VEAETKEELNEQINT
-384 VVNQTV
+384 VNQTIA
-390 GQFSTIRPHAFTSD
+390 QFNTLRPHAFTSD
-404 PATVTQYWAIRSGI
+404 PDTVNQYWAIRSGI

-456 RHHYDDAVIYGHAL
+456 HHHYDDAVIYGHAL

-476 IINQRFDSQEEIN
+476 IINQRFDTQNEIN
-489 RYEALMDDVATMVVD
+489 RYEALMNDVAHLVVD

-515 TGRNMAPY
+515 TGRNMAPF
-523 VEREWGTDAFLL
+523 VEREWGKDAFQL
-535 MKEVKRLFDPHN
+535 MKEVKQLFDPSN

-588 CVTCGFSLS
+588 CVTCGFALS

-605 REIARLQQS
+605 REISRLQQT
-614 HEDDTRLNRLI
+614 HEDDARLNQLI
-625 KEFKYLGNVTCAGDG
+625 KEFRYLGNTTCAGDG

-652 GELIHVVREREIEQS
+652 GELIHVIREREIKQS
-667 RMAQSIGKFA
+667 RMAQSIGTFA
-677 ANHLGAIETTLSVG
+677 ANHLSGIETTLGIG

-719 QAIPLWT
+719 QLIPLWT
-726 PAMPRATRRPKTK
+726 PAMPRATRRPKTNSK
-739 KNSQSNNS
+739 PTHPTPITSEASQNNSKLSTLNSQLSR
-747 SLLTP
+747 
-752 HSSLLKVVYFPSCI
+752 VVYFPSCI
-766 NQTMGVAKHDPDQ
+766 NQTMGTAKHDPDQ

-794 YEIIFPENMKN
+794 FEVIFPENMSK

-819 LANQKSA
+819 LADQKSA
-826 ELEKALLKAT
+826 ELERALLKAS
-836 DNGKYPV
+836 DNGTYPV

-857 IKGVDMYE
+857 IKGVEMYE

-873 LADRLKFTPIN
+873 VADRLNFTPIN

-928 DKGFTHPEVN
+928 DKGFFNPEVN

-968 TTNSGVPFQNII
+968 TTHSGVPFQNII

-986 TTKK
+986 TSPK

>member
-1 MCIPFLQYPHF
+1 ML
-12 SLSSLY
+12 
-18 LLHRI
+18 
-23 TIGAPYPLSLC
+23 
-34 ILVSK
+34 K
-39 SKTPLVSL
+39 SK
-47 DEKIMTRRSLSEKIM
+47 
-62 NYELI
+62 NNELI

-95 IALIQQAHN
+95 IRLIQQANN

-128 AVVGKKWEKYTILDN
+128 AVVGKKWEKYHILDN
-143 GERIVLQPG
+143 GKRIILQPG
-152 IIGQRVNELLAPYHR
+152 IIGQRVNELLAPFGR

-212 DGTLLDTG
+212 DGTILDTG
-220 SMQSRDAFRQ
+220 NPQSREEFRK
-230 SHPDFIARIEALRDQ
+230 SHPEFISHIEQLRDQ
-245 TRANQTLTNR
+245 TRANQALTDR

-327 VIQLKQNPV
+327 VIRLKQNPV

-351 DSVEDFDQLPASTM
+351 DSVEDFEQLPITTM

-370 VEAETEAELNEQIS
+370 VEAETESELNSQINT
-384 VVNQTV
+384 VNQTITE
-390 GQFSTIRPHAFTSD
+390 FKTLRPHAFTSD
-404 PATVTQYWAIRSGI
+404 STVVNQYWAIRSGI

-456 RHHYDDAVIYGHAL
+456 HHHYDDAVIYGHAL

-476 IINQRFDSQEEIN
+476 IINQRFDSQAEIN
-489 RYEALMDDVATMVVD
+489 RYEALMDDVALLVID

-523 VEREWGTDAFLL
+523 VEREWGTDAFHL
-535 MKEVKRLFDPHN
+535 MKEVKHLFDPNN

-605 REIARLQQS
+605 REISRLQQT
-614 HEDDTRLNRLI
+614 HEDDARLNRLI
-625 KEFKYLGNVTCAGDG
+625 KEFRYLGNVTCAGDG

-652 GELIHVVREREIEQS
+652 GELIHVIREREIEQS
-667 RMAQSIGKFA
+667 HMAQSIGKFA
-677 ANHLGAIETTLSVG
+677 ANHLGAIESTLGVG
-691 LRLVSAAHWLLGD
+691 LRLVSTANWLLGD

-719 QAIPLWT
+719 QLIPLWT
-726 PAMPRATRRPKTK
+726 PAMPRATHRPKINLKSSTL
-739 KNSQSNNS
+739 NSQFN
-747 SLLTP
+747 
-752 HSSLLKVVYFPSCI
+752 KVVYFPSCI
-766 NQTMGVAKHDPDQ
+766 NQTMGTSKHDPDQ

-794 YEIIFPENMKN
+794 YEVIFHENMNN

-819 LANQKSA
+819 LADQKST
-826 ELEKALLKAT
+826 ELERALLKAS
-836 DNGKYPV
+836 DNGTYPV

-865 PVEFILKF
+865 PIEFILKF
-873 LADRLKFTPIN
+873 VADRLHFTPIN
-884 DTITVHTTCSTTKMG
+884 DTITGHTTCSTTKMG

-928 DKGFTHPEVN
+928 DKGFTNPEVN
-938 EWALRK
+938 AWALRK
-944 LRPQIEKHGI
+944 LRPQIEKYGI

-968 TTNSGVPFQNII
+968 TTHSGVPFQNII

-986 TTKK
+986 TTKKNK